1 MHFETKQAQTPVVQS
16 VAAEHLRVLQLL
28 RRHGFNTTSF
38 QVLEDGLSYWWDS
51 PEACV
56 AYADTG
62 SAWVAAGAPLASQ
75 ESCGAV
81 AARFV
86 EAGRRAGRRCVF
98 FASQQRLAEL
108 PEMVSTQVGL
118 QPVWDP
124 SLWHANA
131 QASSSLRYQLN
142 RARNKGVAVRRLA
155 AAELSDPTSSMRRSI
170 ELLIERWLGKR
181 RMSPMSFLV
190 HVQPFSFA
198 EERRSF
204 VAERADEVVGF
215 VSAVPVYAR
224 NGWFIE
230 DLIRDA
236 DAPNGTV
243 ELLVDAVME
252 QAASEG
258 STWVTLGLA
267 PLAGPVPKWMR
278 RIGNVGKP
286 LFDFAGLHRFK
297 ARLAPVAW
305 EPVFVTHPRDVST
318 PVAVL
323 DALRAFAGGG
333 IASFAVRT
341 LIEGP
346 VLVLWI
352 LALMLIPWTITLA
365 LADGTLWFP
374 SPEIQYAWVAFDVAV
389 CAAMII
395 LARRFHRTLAVA
407 TAIAVSC
414 DALLT
419 LAQAVLWNVHRLR
432 GFTDAAI
439 VVIGCAAPLFATA
452 VLWRGVRREFRLR
465 P

>member
-1 MHFETKQAQTPVVQS
+1 MNSGTNPTQT
-16 VAAEHLRVLQLL
+16 VAAQSLATERLRVLQLL

-62 SAWVAAGAPLASQ
+62 RAWVAAGAPLASP
-75 ESCGAV
+75 ENCGAV

-86 EAGRRAGRRCVF
+86 EAARRAGRRCVF

-118 QPVWDP
+118 QPIWDP
-124 SLWHANA
+124 STWHANA

-142 RARNKGVAVRRLA
+142 RARNKTVVVRRLA
-155 AAELSDPTSSMRRSI
+155 ATELTDPNSSMRRSI
-170 ELLIERWLGKR
+170 ERLIERWLGNR
-181 RMSPMSFLV
+181 RMSPMAFLV

-204 VAERADEVVGF
+204 VAERAGEVIGF

-230 DLIRDA
+230 DLIRAA

-252 QAASEG
+252 QAAGEG

-267 PLAGPVPKWMR
+267 PLAGPVPSWMR

-318 PVAVL
+318 PLAVL

-346 VLVLWI
+346 ALVLWI
-352 LALMLIPWTITLA
+352 LALMLIPWTVALA
-365 LADGTLWFP
+365 LSDGALWFP
-374 SPEIQYAWVAFDVAV
+374 SPEIKYAWIAFDVVV
-389 CAAMII
+389 CAAMIS
-395 LARRFHRTLAVA
+395 LANRFQRTLAVA

-414 DALLT
+414 DAVLT
-419 LAQAVLWNVHRLR
+419 LAQAALWNVPRLR
-432 GFTDAAI
+432 GTGDAGI
-439 VVIGCAAPLFATA
+439 VIIGCAAPLFAAA
-452 VLWRGVRREFRLR
+452 VLWRGVRREFRRR